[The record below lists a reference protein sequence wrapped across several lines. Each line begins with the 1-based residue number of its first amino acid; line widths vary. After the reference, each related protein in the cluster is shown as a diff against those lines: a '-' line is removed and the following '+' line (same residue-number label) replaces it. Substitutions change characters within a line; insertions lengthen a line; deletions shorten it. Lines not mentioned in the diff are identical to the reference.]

1 MRDIRRNVLSKLI
14 ELYGD
19 TMLVP
24 LNMVAENQ
32 QKTPVTE
39 YCYECVKN

>member
-1 MRDIRRNVLSKLI
+1 MRDIRRNVLSQFI

-32 QKTPVTE
+32 QETSVTE
-39 YCYECVKN
+39 FYYECVKN

>member
-19 TMLVP
+19 TMLVR